1 VSYCTQATT
10 QLYFFRKQESIEKK
24 LQNGGVF
31 MVKIYGKDGK
41 EEKFDSK
48 DVERDLKAAGL
59 PERVAEEVA
68 ERVEDRVQDGW
79 TVEQVR
85 QETDV
90 ELRRLQEDI
99 DRAHASYKSATPMGP
114 YSVGEQR
121 VSRESDYSPRAT
133 PRSESKVELRN
144 VEE

>member
-1 VSYCTQATT
+1 
-10 QLYFFRKQESIEKK
+10 
-24 LQNGGVF
+24 
-31 MVKIYGKDGK
+31 MVKIYTKDGR

-59 PERVAEEVA
+59 PERLAQEVA
-68 ERVEDRVQDGW
+68 ERVEGRVQDGW
-79 TVEQVR
+79 TTEKVN

-99 DRAHASYKSATPMGP
+99 DRAHNSYKSSGSMGA

-121 VSRESDYSPRAT
+121 TTKEGEYSPSDQ
-133 PRSESKVELRN
+133 PKSETKVECRN
-144 VEE
+144 VES